1 MYPTLLLYEDVLA
14 NGAEASWPA
23 LPRMIFVV
31 HGVVTI
37 ADRTLH
43 DEDTF
48 GSEAPVTLKAGSG
61 GATLWR
67 WELAPDGATAAANS
81 GGGIR
86 TREKLAARLETA
98 PKGALLLRGDGVA
111 FPPGGCAYQH
121 RHQGPGIRCVIEGGI
136 RIDTHGRSTS
146 YGPGGAWY
154 ETGPDGVFAQGA
166 DRPTRFIRVMILPRA
181 YLGKSSIEYLNE
193 ADKAKPKSQS
203 YKIYVDMP
211 LTTEAAR

>member
-1 MYPTLLLYEDVLA
+1 MYPTLRLYEDVLA

-31 HGVVTI
+31 HGAVTI

-98 PKGALLLRGDGVA
+98 PKGPLLLRGDGVA

-121 RHQGPGIRCVIEGGI
+121 RHQGPGSAASSKAAFV
-136 RIDTHGRSTS
+136 ST
-146 YGPGGAWY
+146 
-154 ETGPDGVFAQGA
+154 
-166 DRPTRFIRVMILPRA
+166 PT
-181 YLGKSSIEYLNE
+181 
-193 ADKAKPKSQS
+193 
-203 YKIYVDMP
+203 
-211 LTTEAAR
+211 AARRHTARAGHGTRPAPTAFSRKARTARRGSFAS

>member
-1 MYPTLLLYEDVLA
+1 MYPTLRLYEDVLA

-31 HGVVTI
+31 HGAVTI
-37 ADRTLH
+37 ADRTLR

-67 WELAPDGATAAANS
+67 WELAPDGAAGAANAE
-81 GGGIR
+81 GGIR

-111 FPPGGCAYQH
+111 FPPGGCAYLH
-121 RHQGPGIRCVIEGGI
+121 RHQGPGHPLRHRRRHPHRHPRPLDVIRS
-136 RIDTHGRSTS
+136 GR
-146 YGPGGAWY
+146 GM
-154 ETGPDGVFAQGA
+154 VR
-166 DRPTRFIRVMILPRA
+166 DRPRRRFRA
-181 YLGKSSIEYLNE
+181 RRGPPDAVHSRH
-193 ADKAKPKSQS
+193 DP
-203 YKIYVDMP
+203 
-211 LTTEAAR
+211 AARLFGKKLDRISQ

>member
-1 MYPTLLLYEDVLA
+1 MYPTLRLYEDVLA

-31 HGVVTI
+31 HGAVTI
-37 ADRTLH
+37 ADRMLG

-48 GSEAPVTLKAGSG
+48 GSEAPVTLRAGGG

-67 WELAPDGATAAANS
+67 WELAPDGASSAANAEGS
-81 GGGIR
+81 IR

-111 FPPGGCAYQH
+111 FPPGGCAYLH

-166 DRPTRFIRVMILPRA
+166 DRPTRFIRVMILPRP

-193 ADKAKPKSQS
+193 ADKTKPKSQS

-211 LTTEAAR
+211 LTVEAAP